1 MTSNFRIANKVE
13 LDQVVGGPRL
23 DDRGVV
29 QFINGSF
36 CVIEWAPSS
45 SFEGGKVASYTIP
58 CRDVRERP
66 AGITGKGECVY
77 VGDTVYFCAPDID
90 KQKPDGVI
98 CIKAPESI
106 LGMVPTSCGWLPGHA
121 VTLKKQT
128 TTTKWV
134 VLMLTESDERYVCGP
149 LYDTEEEAREEA
161 KRMFRQEGTD
171 VATISWIG

>member
-1 MTSNFRIANKVE
+1 MTSNFRIANRVE
-13 LDQVVGGPRL
+13 LDQVVGGPYL

-29 QFINGSF
+29 QFINGTF
-36 CVIEWAPSS
+36 CVIEWNPSTS
-45 SFEGGKVASYTIP
+45 HERGGVASYTIP
-58 CRDVRERP
+58 CHDVRERP
-66 AGITGKGECVY
+66 AGITGKGEYVY
-77 VGDTVYFCAPDID
+77 VGDTVYFCDSTID
-90 KQKPDGVI
+90 KQKPDGI
-98 CIKAPESI
+98 TCIKAPDSNF
-106 LGMVPTSCGWLPGHA
+106 GMIPTDLGWLPGHA

-171 VATISWIG
+171 VATISWNG